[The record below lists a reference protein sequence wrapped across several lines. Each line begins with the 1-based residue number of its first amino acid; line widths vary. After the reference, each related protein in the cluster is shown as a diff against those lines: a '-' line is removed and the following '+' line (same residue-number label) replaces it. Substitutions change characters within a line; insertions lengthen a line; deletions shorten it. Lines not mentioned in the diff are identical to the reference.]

1 MNIKDR
7 VYKHTSHGLEE
18 GTITKIDRTCYHD
31 NHSESDPWVTIVWD
45 TDPNSISSSFA
56 VWSVHSAYGTELTLQ
71 NIEN

>member
-1 MNIKDR
+1 MKIKDR

-18 GTITKIDRTCYHD
+18 GTITKIDRTRYQD

-56 VWSVHSAYGTELTLQ
+56 VWSVHSAYGTKLTLQ
-71 NIEN
+71 NTED